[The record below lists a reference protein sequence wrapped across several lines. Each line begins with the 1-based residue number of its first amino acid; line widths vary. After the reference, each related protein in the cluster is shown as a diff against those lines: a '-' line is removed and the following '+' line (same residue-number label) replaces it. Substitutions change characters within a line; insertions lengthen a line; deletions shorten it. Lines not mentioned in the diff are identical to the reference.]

1 MSPLCGFR
9 QPETL
14 QVSPP
19 AMVTLLGHG
28 SALYWG
34 HSKNYAMR
42 NYRIG
47 II

>member
-1 MSPLCGFR
+1 MSPLGGFR
-9 QPETL
+9 QPETF

-19 AMVTLLGHG
+19 AMVTLHEHG

-34 HSKNYAMR
+34 HSMNHVIR